1 MSKQSRQQRG
11 ILLVFLILLAVAVS
25 ACGNQSASE
34 QAKATV
40 WAVLDEEKV
49 MKAHPKYLAWQS
61 KKTAWL
67 AGKQKLEWLK
77 QSLMM
82 QAAHDIQ
89 TLALPALP
97 ALPAVAQATQSL
109 KEAELQQQLQ
119 ERAKNLRKELD
130 QEMKAYGEE
139 VHRELDPEVVSLQ
152 LKLRIVS
159 LQPQEAETLRLQL
172 AQVQQLQQ
180 QRLAQKEAELA
191 TRFTVALAPLREAI
205 RQEQAVA
212 RQTPVAQVE
221 ASNVSTITPN
231 EIRVGQIRDLEETL
245 QQQEIEWRE
254 MQRLIQEEVQ
264 DRAGRIA
271 SARGVDIVLKK
282 PIAAMQAVDITEWV
296 AQALQHP

>member
-25 ACGNQSASE
+25 ACGNQPASE

-49 MKAHPKYLAWQS
+49 MKAHPKYLEWQS

-77 QSLMM
+77 QSMVL
-82 QAAHDIQ
+82 QAAHEVQ
-89 TLALPALP
+89 SLAMPTLPT
-97 ALPAVAQATQSL
+97 VAQATQSL
-109 KEAELQQQLQ
+109 QEAALQQQLQ
-119 ERAKNLRKELD
+119 ERAKSLRKELD
-130 QEMKAYGEE
+130 QEMKAYGED

-159 LQPQEAETLRLQL
+159 LQPQEAEMLRLQL
-172 AQVQQLQQ
+172 TQVQQLQQ
-180 QRLAQKEAELA
+180 RRLAQKEAELA
-191 TRFTVALAPLREAI
+191 QRFAAALAPLREAI
-205 RQEQAVA
+205 RQEQAVV
-212 RQTPVAQVE
+212 RSTPVVKVE
-221 ASNVSTITPN
+221 SLSISKITPEN
-231 EIRVGQIRDLEETL
+231 LSIERIRELEEKL
-245 QQQEIEWRE
+245 QQQELEWRE
-254 MQRLIQEEVQ
+254 LQRLIQEEVQ

-271 SARGVDIVLKK
+271 SARGVDIVLRK
-282 PIAAMQAVDITEWV
+282 PIAVMQAVDITEWV